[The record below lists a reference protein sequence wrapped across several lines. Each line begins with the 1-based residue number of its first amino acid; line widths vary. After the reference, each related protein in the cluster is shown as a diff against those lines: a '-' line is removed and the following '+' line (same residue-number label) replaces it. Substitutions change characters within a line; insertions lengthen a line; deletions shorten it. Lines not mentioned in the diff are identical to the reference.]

1 MKHNRMMPAETMSK
15 EETVEKLQAPPQSD
29 VPVLRTD
36 CPVGGIYRR
45 FHRLLAVLAPQWL
58 SKLTDEIMDHAATQS
73 IDLKRIMNIA
83 IVLIVFYASNA
94 ILNYLSNF
102 IMTTITQ
109 KYTKKVR
116 GQISRK
122 INRIPLKYYDSH
134 QYGDTLSVITNDV
147 DTVGSS
153 IQQAASMFISSICL
167 LTGVLIAMFVTC
179 WQMALTTL
187 LIVPLMM
194 IMLVILTKFAMAAVQ
209 KASAVSRRAGGQGG
223 GELYGADGD

>member
-1 MKHNRMMPAETMSK
+1 MSK
-15 EETVEKLQAPPQSD
+15 EERSKNYKHLLKAMSPYYGQIALSAVFIVVSTV
-29 VPVLRTD
+29 
-36 CPVGGIYRR
+36 
-45 FHRLLAVLAPQWL
+45 LAVLAPQWL

-109 KYTKKVR
+109 KYTKEVR

-153 IQQAASMFISSICL
+153 IQQAASMFISSI
-167 LTGVLIAMFVTC
+167 TWPSGG
-179 WQMALTTL
+179 
-187 LIVPLMM
+187 
-194 IMLVILTKFAMAAVQ
+194 FA
-209 KASAVSRRAGGQGG
+209 R
-223 GELYGADGD
+223 

>member
-15 EETVEKLQAPPQSD
+15 EERSKNYKHLLKAMSPYYGQIALSAVFIVVSTV
-29 VPVLRTD
+29 
-36 CPVGGIYRR
+36 
-45 FHRLLAVLAPQWL
+45 LAVLAPQWL

-109 KYTKKVR
+109 KYTKEVR

-194 IMLVILTKFAMAAVQ
+194 IMLVILTKFAMPQ
-209 KASAVSRRAGGQGG
+209 FRKRQQYL
-223 GELYGADGD
+223 GELEGKVE